1 MPKINERDKRNP
13 EVREELDAENQ
24 YAEVEAY
31 LESRKT
37 TKRESKFQ
45 AKQQEA

>member
-1 MPKINERDKRNP
+1 MFAAPSLKNLSERDKRNP

-24 YAEVEAY
+24 YQEIEDY

-37 TKRESKFQ
+37 RKRESKF
-45 AKQQEA
+45 